1 MPIVTS
7 GSNLT
12 LVGALFGGRTERCQ
26 WMLEELNVDYQH
38 DPMQVLKGV
47 PSTMEEYEQNA
58 THNPEVVALNPR
70 AKIPLLK
77 DASNDLLLAESAA
90 INNAIPAL
98 ISGEANFD
106 DFKED
111 LKLCPI
117 TLAL

>member
-47 PSTMEEYEQNA
+47 PFHHGLGFSVNYYG
-58 THNPEVVALNPR
+58 H
-70 AKIPLLK
+70 
-77 DASNDLLLAESAA
+77 S
-90 INNAIPAL
+90 INNIIKHIPWTKL
-98 ISGEANFD
+98 IQ
-106 DFKED
+106 FKVSSLLREKGNEKEWRPF
-111 LKLCPI
+111 LLE
-117 TLAL
+117 